1 MSYLPDPAVE
11 RLRRSLA
18 EPDFSFTRYRLK
30 EKLGRGGMGIVY
42 LADDTELEREVA
54 VKVLSTA
61 ASADLLAEARV
72 LARLEH
78 PGIVPVHDAGTLPD
92 GRGYFVMKRVQGEP
106 LGTAARPRNEWLR
119 VLLRVCDAVAFAHSR
134 GYVHRDLKPANIM
147 TGAFG
152 EVLVLDWGIAQA
164 PEREAPAA
172 GTPHYMAPEQ
182 ARGETVDA
190 RADVY
195 SLGVMLRE
203 LAPDPPAPLRSIV
216 ARATAP
222 DPAARYASA
231 EELRDDL
238 ARFLDHEK
246 PAAHRETPLEAAA
259 RFARR
264 HQLLLGLILTYLVV
278 RAALFFW
285 LRF

>member
-18 EPDFSFTRYRLK
+18 EPDFSLTRYRLK

-42 LADDTELEREVA
+42 LAEDTELEREVA
-54 VKVLSTA
+54 IKVLSA
-61 ASADLLAEARV
+61 AAADDLLAEARV

-92 GRGYFVMKRVQGEP
+92 GRAYFVMKRVEGDP
-106 LGTAARPRNEWLR
+106 LGAAARPRNEWLR

-152 EVLVLDWGIAQA
+152 EVLVLDWGIAQT
-164 PEREAPAA
+164 PDREAPAA

-182 ARGETVDA
+182 ARGEIVDA

-203 LAPDPPAPLRSIV
+203 LAPDPPAPLRSIG
-216 ARATAP
+216 ARATAAE
-222 DPAARYASA
+222 PAARYATA

-246 PAAHRETPLEAAA
+246 PAAHRETAFEAAA

-264 HQLLLGLILTYLVV
+264 HQLLLGLLLAYLMM
-278 RAALFFW
+278 RAALFLWF
-285 LRF
+285 RF